1 MSDNVA
7 LAEHYDQVS
16 CNDLRLAVNQ
26 YAFSCTYN
34 TADVGFLRQV
44 YVLDLVTGDR
54 TAFFGVE
61 LHDLG
66 VRARQV
72 MYASYRRVQQHLV
85 DITGGDGLFVQHRA
99 YIQPFRHGD
108 VVEVLYFCDGL
119 AYTETLCGK
128 AGKDVRFAAVGYGY
142 EYVVS
147 TMDRIKAAALAQS
160 DTTLQMPIIT
170 PVASETWSVKESLA
184 EEADAPEW
192 GSREERGIS
201 MEIQTAAADLVSG
214 SNAVILR
221 HPQSVATIAKM
232 IKELA

>member
-1 MSDNVA
+1 M
-7 LAEHYDQVS
+7 
-16 CNDLRLAVNQ
+16 
-26 YAFSCTYN
+26 
-34 TADVGFLRQV
+34 
-44 YVLDLVTGDR
+44 TGDR

-142 EYVVS
+142 ESVCILNTLFLEHIHIRAVGV
-147 TMDRIKAAALAQS
+147 DDQRVRHFVAQ
-160 DTTLQMPIIT
+160 DVT
-170 PVASETWSVKESLA
+170 
-184 EEADAPEW
+184 
-192 GSREERGIS
+192 
-201 MEIQTAAADLVSG
+201 
-214 SNAVILR
+214 
-221 HPQSVATIAKM
+221 
-232 IKELA
+232 